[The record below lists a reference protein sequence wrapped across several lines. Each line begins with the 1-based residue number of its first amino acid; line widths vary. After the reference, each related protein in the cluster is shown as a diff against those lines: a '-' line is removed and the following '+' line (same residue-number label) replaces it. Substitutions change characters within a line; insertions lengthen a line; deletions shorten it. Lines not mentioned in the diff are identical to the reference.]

1 MEIMLTFFLVLAR
14 RGGDG
19 RTLLIET
26 GTDLAT
32 SFLLLLLGGAI
43 LRVNFEEILALRV
56 LVFWSVYKESYF
68 DS

>member
-1 MEIMLTFFLVLAR
+1 MLTFFLVLAR